1 MEQAKTREKVRVRVK
16 VKKGPSLG
24 VKLLSSMLIVGALGT
39 SYWLLAQKPQITTN
53 PAPTQLSNH
62 QHYSSERAV
71 VLPADDGVHG
81 ARAERWAYRGLLQDQ
96 DGKRYMLQLGVQLSE
111 VGLRQTRFYLSLQ
124 DLQSGQIINRQ
135 QQVTG
140 LASQAGVGGFAFQ
153 HEGWKMGGEDRQHLL
168 TVQER
173 GLMLKLQLQDS
184 HDAMIHQLSGS
195 PYPGL
200 LQTQGS
206 TSTRVHFYSRPK
218 MNTQGE
224 LALEGRT
231 LRLSGA
237 MWFDHLWGDI
247 NSGDESWTWIN
258 LDLGEQG
265 QLLVFDWKGAN
276 NTPLL
281 RFASWQ
287 QEGRL
292 IPLEGDRVSLTPL
305 ERPGS
310 WSLRLD
316 QQTWQLQSNT
326 PPIDTELS
334 GQGREQ
340 LGQLVLVNTPP
351 GGHGLFEIHH
361 ARQASTAKP
370 AARP

>member
-1 MEQAKTREKVRVRVK
+1 MEQGKTRQKVRVRVK

-24 VKLLSSMLIVGALGT
+24 VKLMSSVLIIGALST
-39 SYWLLAQKPQITTN
+39 SYWLLTQKP
-53 PAPTQLSNH
+53 PATANTAPVRLSDE
-62 QHYSSERAV
+62 QHYSSERGI

-81 ARAERWAYRGLLQDQ
+81 ARTERWIYRGLLQDQ
-96 DGKRYMLQLGVQLSE
+96 DGKRYMLQLGIQLTE

-124 DLQSGQIINRQ
+124 DLQTGQIINRQ

-140 LASQAGVGGFAFQ
+140 LASQAGVSGFAFQ

-168 TVQER
+168 AIQER
-173 GLMLKLQLQDS
+173 GLTLKLQLQDS
-184 HDAMIHQLSGS
+184 HDAMIHQLPNS

-200 LQTQGS
+200 LQAQGS
-206 TSTRVHFYSRPK
+206 ARIHLYSRPS
-218 MNTQGE
+218 MHTQGE
-224 LALEGRT
+224 LTLEGRA
-231 LRLSGA
+231 LRLSGS

-247 NSGDESWTWIN
+247 NGGDEGWTWIN

-276 NTPLL
+276 NTSLL

-287 QEGRL
+287 QGERL
-292 IPLEGDRVSLTPL
+292 KPLEGDRVGLTPL

-310 WSLRLD
+310 WTLRLD

-340 LGQLVLVNTPP
+340 LGLLQVVNIPP
-351 GGHGLFEIHH
+351 GGSGLFETHQ
-361 ARQASTAKP
+361 ARQASPAKP